1 MAVLITSFGFPVYA
15 VGVVWKTK
23 PQWLLKIM
31 GEFLGKKNWV
41 TFGQKQRI

>member
-15 VGVVWKTK
+15 IGVVWKTK

-31 GEFLGKKNWV
+31 GEFLEKK
-41 TFGQKQRI
+41 FG